1 MSDKQELR
9 SERTKQYW
17 ERNIEGFSG
26 FYDTG
31 SEEGLA
37 GPRVIRALYRRFI
50 FPVEKKFMRKRYL
63 MVRSFIDR
71 EVKPGQ
77 RATDIGC
84 GSGIF
89 SILMAEN
96 GADVLALD
104 FADAAVALTT
114 RNIPEHL
121 RGKIAVRR
129 HDISADPIPNTDVA
143 IAIGVLPYIQD
154 EQEFMGNMLE
164 HSQVAMFNFLD
175 ADNPINIIRKFAKM
189 IDPRGY
195 YYHTRSSIDQRLQ
208 GLGFTQREFE
218 PLATGFAVYARR

>member
-1 MSDKQELR
+1 MKDEKELR

-37 GPRVIRALYRRFI
+37 GPRVVRALYRRFI
-50 FPVEKKFMRKRYL
+50 FPIEKKFMRERYL

-71 EVKPGQ
+71 EVRPGQ

-104 FADAAVALTT
+104 FAHAAVALTT
-114 RNIPEHL
+114 RNLPEHL
-121 RGKIAVRR
+121 REKISVQR
-129 HDISADPIPNTDVA
+129 HDISSAVIPDTDVA

-154 EQEFMGNMLE
+154 ERGFMDNMLG
-164 HSQVAMFNFLD
+164 HCQVAMFNFLD
-175 ADNPINIIRKFAKM
+175 AENPINIIRKFAKL

-195 YYHTRSSIDQRLQ
+195 HYHTRSNIDRRLQ
-208 GLGFTQREFE
+208 ELGFTQRVFE